1 MRYTEMGM
9 TDSLCEKKD
18 EIITGHYTK
27 DRYSRNKKVC
37 TDIKSGVYD
46 TEGKINLT

>member
-1 MRYTEMGM
+1 MHQRYTEMGM
-9 TDSLCEKKD
+9 TDRLCEKQD

-27 DRYSRNKKVC
+27 DRYSRNEKVC

-46 TEGKINLT
+46 T